1 MVNKVLLIEDDIKI
15 SDLVKDSLL
24 DEGYVVDQAFDGEEG
39 YFKILENQPDL
50 IILDIM
56 IPKMNGFKVCAKV
69 REHGVMSPILML
81 TAKSGEYDVEEG
93 LDTGANDYLKK
104 PFSMIELLARVRKLL
119 KKDIAPTNTLEFQ
132 DLKIDLAARKAT
144 HNKLEIELT
153 RQEFDLLSYLLENSG
168 NVLTKKELLEEIW
181 DILQPTEEDVN
192 KVEVYIGYLRKKLK
206 PFNLDVCINTVRGF
220 GYRWN
225 WLKNIGIRTKIIS
238 ITLLF
243 LGIGLFIA
251 PGVLVDIAELRFK
264 QVIEEGSDKLVEEL
278 KEDYQNLE
286 PLESQRFIPYFV
298 LVYDKQNGKL
308 ISQYSFFPPNLI
320 DDYDPQSNKFSENLT
335 DLNFI
340 KTESNDKKVDIV
352 VGFSESTPSEIINGI
367 ERIFIVIYILASLLV
382 IVGILISIQ
391 IALKPVDKSIKKI
404 EKLDP
409 LNKLEK
415 LDEVASNDEIG
426 NLISTFN
433 SLLEKVNISSI
444 SQKQFISNASHELK
458 TPLTSL
464 KLQIEKLSVLNG
476 VDEEMIK
483 NIQEDINEIQSTL
496 EALLDL
502 ENSGSNTEGSEEVL
516 VNDLIKGVVVGTDVI
531 FQDKKEIKIFSNSNV
546 IKLMLNNLIGNAEN
560 LNQTKL

>member
-1 MVNKVLLIEDDIKI
+1 M
-15 SDLVKDSLL
+15 
-24 DEGYVVDQAFDGEEG
+24 
-39 YFKILENQPDL
+39 
-50 IILDIM
+50 
-56 IPKMNGFKVCAKV
+56 
-69 REHGVMSPILML
+69 
-81 TAKSGEYDVEEG
+81 
-93 LDTGANDYLKK
+93 
-104 PFSMIELLARVRKLL
+104 
-119 KKDIAPTNTLEFQ
+119 
-132 DLKIDLAARKAT
+132 
-144 HNKLEIELT
+144 
-153 RQEFDLLSYLLENSG
+153 
-168 NVLTKKELLEEIW
+168 
-181 DILQPTEEDVN
+181 
-192 KVEVYIGYLRKKLK
+192 
-206 PFNLDVCINTVRGF
+206 
-220 GYRWN
+220 
-225 WLKNIGIRTKIIS
+225 KNIGIRTKIIS

-243 LGIGLFIA
+243 LGVGLFIA

-502 ENSGSNTEGSEEVL
+502 ETSGSNTEGSEEVL

-546 IKLMLNNLIGNAEN
+546 IKLMLNNLIGNAEKFKSN
-560 LNQTKL
+560 KTVISTDFVHGIPSVIVEDDGGGIKPENYDLIFTPFWQEDESRTRNKGGKGIGLSIVKNITLKYGWTISVDKSELGGAKFIISF

>member
-1 MVNKVLLIEDDIKI
+1 M
-15 SDLVKDSLL
+15 
-24 DEGYVVDQAFDGEEG
+24 
-39 YFKILENQPDL
+39 
-50 IILDIM
+50 
-56 IPKMNGFKVCAKV
+56 
-69 REHGVMSPILML
+69 
-81 TAKSGEYDVEEG
+81 
-93 LDTGANDYLKK
+93 
-104 PFSMIELLARVRKLL
+104 
-119 KKDIAPTNTLEFQ
+119 
-132 DLKIDLAARKAT
+132 
-144 HNKLEIELT
+144 
-153 RQEFDLLSYLLENSG
+153 
-168 NVLTKKELLEEIW
+168 
-181 DILQPTEEDVN
+181 
-192 KVEVYIGYLRKKLK
+192 
-206 PFNLDVCINTVRGF
+206 
-220 GYRWN
+220 
-225 WLKNIGIRTKIIS
+225 KNIGIRTKIIS

-243 LGIGLFIA
+243 LGVGLFIA

-286 PLESQRFIPYFV
+286 SLESQRFIPYFV

-308 ISQYSFFPPNLI
+308 ISEYSFFPPNLI

-382 IVGILISIQ
+382 VVGILISIQ

-464 KLQIEKLSVLNG
+464 KLQIEKLSVLNS
-476 VDEEMIK
+476 VNVEMIK
-483 NIQEDINEIQSTL
+483 NIQEDIDEIQSTL

-502 ENSGSNTEGSEEVL
+502 ETSGSNTEGSEEVL
-516 VNDLIKGVVVGTDVI
+516 VNELIKAIVVGTDIV
-531 FQDKKEIKIFSNSNV
+531 FQDKKEIKVFSNSKV
-546 IKLMLNNLIGNAEN
+546 VKLMLNNLIGNAEKFKSKTTVISADLVHGIPSVIVEDDGGGIKPEN
-560 LNQTKL
+560 YDLIFTPFWQEDESRTRNKSGKGIGLSIVKNIALKYGWTISVDKSELGGAKFIISF

>member
-1 MVNKVLLIEDDIKI
+1 MK
-15 SDLVKDSLL
+15 
-24 DEGYVVDQAFDGEEG
+24 
-39 YFKILENQPDL
+39 
-50 IILDIM
+50 
-56 IPKMNGFKVCAKV
+56 
-69 REHGVMSPILML
+69 
-81 TAKSGEYDVEEG
+81 
-93 LDTGANDYLKK
+93 
-104 PFSMIELLARVRKLL
+104 
-119 KKDIAPTNTLEFQ
+119 
-132 DLKIDLAARKAT
+132 
-144 HNKLEIELT
+144 
-153 RQEFDLLSYLLENSG
+153 
-168 NVLTKKELLEEIW
+168 NV
-181 DILQPTEEDVN
+181 
-192 KVEVYIGYLRKKLK
+192 
-206 PFNLDVCINTVRGF
+206 
-220 GYRWN
+220 
-225 WLKNIGIRTKIIS
+225 GIRTKIIL

-243 LGIGLFIA
+243 LGVGLFFA
-251 PGVLVDIAELRFK
+251 PEILVDIAELRFK
-264 QVIEEGSDKLVEEL
+264 EILEEGSDKLVEEL

-286 PLESQRFIPYFV
+286 PLDGQRFIPYFV
-298 LVYDKQNGKL
+298 LVYDKRNGEL
-308 ISQYSFFPPNLI
+308 ISEYSFFPPNLI
-320 DDYDPQSNKFSENLT
+320 DNYDPKSNKFSENLT

-367 ERIFIVIYILASLLV
+367 ERIFIAIYILASLLV

-391 IALKPVDKSIKKI
+391 IALKPIDKSIKKI
-404 EKLDP
+404 EELDP

-502 ENSGSNTEGSEEVL
+502 ETSGSNTEGSKEVL
-516 VNDLIKGVVVGTDVI
+516 VNELIKTLVIGTDIV
-531 FQDKKEIKIFSNSNV
+531 FKDKKEIKVFSNSKV
-546 IKLMLNNLIGNAEN
+546 VKLMLNNLIGNAEKFKSN
-560 LNQTKL
+560 TTVISTDMVHGIPSVIVEDDGSGIKPENYDLIFTPFWQEDESRTRNKSGKGIGLSIVKNIALKYGWTISVNKSELGGAKFIISF

>member
-1 MVNKVLLIEDDIKI
+1 MK
-15 SDLVKDSLL
+15 
-24 DEGYVVDQAFDGEEG
+24 
-39 YFKILENQPDL
+39 
-50 IILDIM
+50 
-56 IPKMNGFKVCAKV
+56 
-69 REHGVMSPILML
+69 
-81 TAKSGEYDVEEG
+81 
-93 LDTGANDYLKK
+93 
-104 PFSMIELLARVRKLL
+104 
-119 KKDIAPTNTLEFQ
+119 
-132 DLKIDLAARKAT
+132 
-144 HNKLEIELT
+144 
-153 RQEFDLLSYLLENSG
+153 
-168 NVLTKKELLEEIW
+168 NV
-181 DILQPTEEDVN
+181 
-192 KVEVYIGYLRKKLK
+192 
-206 PFNLDVCINTVRGF
+206 
-220 GYRWN
+220 
-225 WLKNIGIRTKIIS
+225 GIRTKIIL

-243 LGIGLFIA
+243 LGVGLFFA
-251 PGVLVDIAELRFK
+251 PEILVDIAELRFK
-264 QVIEEGSDKLVEEL
+264 EILEEGSDKLVEEL

-286 PLESQRFIPYFV
+286 PLDGQRFIPYFV
-298 LVYDKQNGKL
+298 LVYDKRNGEL
-308 ISQYSFFPPNLI
+308 ISEYSFFPPNLI
-320 DDYDPQSNKFSENLT
+320 DNYDPKSNKFSENLT
-335 DLNFI
+335 DINFI

-404 EKLDP
+404 KKLDP

-483 NIQEDINEIQSTL
+483 NIQEDINEVQSTL

-502 ENSGSNTEGSEEVL
+502 ETSGSNTEGSEEVL
-516 VNDLIKGVVVGTDVI
+516 VNELIKTVVVGTDIV
-531 FQDKKEIKIFSNSNV
+531 FQDKKEIKVFSNSKV
-546 IKLMLNNLIGNAEN
+546 VKLMLNNLIGNAEKFKSKTTVISTDLVHGVPSVIVEDDGGGIKPEN
-560 LNQTKL
+560 YDLIFTPFWQEDESRTRNKSGKGIGLSIVKNIALKYGWTISVDKSELGGAKFIISF

>member
-1 MVNKVLLIEDDIKI
+1 MK
-15 SDLVKDSLL
+15 
-24 DEGYVVDQAFDGEEG
+24 
-39 YFKILENQPDL
+39 
-50 IILDIM
+50 
-56 IPKMNGFKVCAKV
+56 
-69 REHGVMSPILML
+69 
-81 TAKSGEYDVEEG
+81 
-93 LDTGANDYLKK
+93 
-104 PFSMIELLARVRKLL
+104 
-119 KKDIAPTNTLEFQ
+119 
-132 DLKIDLAARKAT
+132 
-144 HNKLEIELT
+144 
-153 RQEFDLLSYLLENSG
+153 
-168 NVLTKKELLEEIW
+168 NV
-181 DILQPTEEDVN
+181 
-192 KVEVYIGYLRKKLK
+192 
-206 PFNLDVCINTVRGF
+206 
-220 GYRWN
+220 
-225 WLKNIGIRTKIIS
+225 GIRTKIIS

-243 LGIGLFIA
+243 LGVGLFIA

-502 ENSGSNTEGSEEVL
+502 ETLGSNTESSEEVL

-546 IKLMLNNLIGNAEN
+546 IKLMLNNLIGNAEKFKSN
-560 LNQTKL
+560 KTVISTDFVHGIPSVIVEDDGGGIKPENYDLIFTPFWQEDESRTRNKGGKGIGLSIVKNITLKYGWTISVDKSELGGAKFIISF

>member
-1 MVNKVLLIEDDIKI
+1 M
-15 SDLVKDSLL
+15 
-24 DEGYVVDQAFDGEEG
+24 
-39 YFKILENQPDL
+39 
-50 IILDIM
+50 
-56 IPKMNGFKVCAKV
+56 
-69 REHGVMSPILML
+69 
-81 TAKSGEYDVEEG
+81 
-93 LDTGANDYLKK
+93 
-104 PFSMIELLARVRKLL
+104 
-119 KKDIAPTNTLEFQ
+119 
-132 DLKIDLAARKAT
+132 
-144 HNKLEIELT
+144 
-153 RQEFDLLSYLLENSG
+153 
-168 NVLTKKELLEEIW
+168 
-181 DILQPTEEDVN
+181 
-192 KVEVYIGYLRKKLK
+192 
-206 PFNLDVCINTVRGF
+206 
-220 GYRWN
+220 
-225 WLKNIGIRTKIIS
+225 KNIGIRTKIIS

-243 LGIGLFIA
+243 LGVGLFIA
-251 PGVLVDIAELRFK
+251 PEVLVNIAELRFK
-264 QVIEEGSDKLVEEL
+264 EILEEGSEKLVEEL

-308 ISQYSFFPPNLI
+308 ISKYSYFPPSLI
-320 DDYDPQSNKFSENLT
+320 DDYDPQSNKFGENLT

-409 LNKLEK
+409 LNKFEK
-415 LDEVASNDEIG
+415 LDAVASNDEIG

-502 ENSGSNTEGSEEVL
+502 ETSDSNTEGSEEVL
-516 VNDLIKGVVVGTDVI
+516 VNELIKTVVVGTDIV
-531 FQDKKEIKIFSNSNV
+531 FQDKKEIKVFSNSKV
-546 IKLMLNNLIGNAEN
+546 VKLMLNNLIGNAEKFKSN
-560 LNQTKL
+560 KTVISTDLVHGIPSVIVEDDGGGIKPENYDLIFTPFWQEDESRTRNKSGRGIGLSIVKNIALKYGWTISVDKSELGGAKFIISF

>member
-1 MVNKVLLIEDDIKI
+1 MK
-15 SDLVKDSLL
+15 
-24 DEGYVVDQAFDGEEG
+24 
-39 YFKILENQPDL
+39 
-50 IILDIM
+50 
-56 IPKMNGFKVCAKV
+56 
-69 REHGVMSPILML
+69 
-81 TAKSGEYDVEEG
+81 
-93 LDTGANDYLKK
+93 
-104 PFSMIELLARVRKLL
+104 
-119 KKDIAPTNTLEFQ
+119 
-132 DLKIDLAARKAT
+132 
-144 HNKLEIELT
+144 
-153 RQEFDLLSYLLENSG
+153 
-168 NVLTKKELLEEIW
+168 NV
-181 DILQPTEEDVN
+181 
-192 KVEVYIGYLRKKLK
+192 
-206 PFNLDVCINTVRGF
+206 
-220 GYRWN
+220 
-225 WLKNIGIRTKIIS
+225 GIRTKIIS

-243 LGIGLFIA
+243 LGVGLFIA

-308 ISQYSFFPPNLI
+308 ISEYSFFPPNLI

-502 ENSGSNTEGSEEVL
+502 ETSGSNTEGSEEVL
-516 VNDLIKGVVVGTDVI
+516 VNELIKTVVVGTDIV
-531 FQDKKEIKIFSNSNV
+531 FQDKKEIKVFSNSKV
-546 IKLMLNNLIGNAEN
+546 VKLMLNNLIGNAEKFKSN
-560 LNQTKL
+560 TTVISTDFVHGIPSVIVEDDGGGIKPENYDLIFTPFWQEDESRTRNKGGKGIGLSIVKNIALKYGWTISVDKSELGGAKFIISF

>member
-1 MVNKVLLIEDDIKI
+1 M
-15 SDLVKDSLL
+15 
-24 DEGYVVDQAFDGEEG
+24 
-39 YFKILENQPDL
+39 
-50 IILDIM
+50 
-56 IPKMNGFKVCAKV
+56 
-69 REHGVMSPILML
+69 
-81 TAKSGEYDVEEG
+81 
-93 LDTGANDYLKK
+93 
-104 PFSMIELLARVRKLL
+104 
-119 KKDIAPTNTLEFQ
+119 
-132 DLKIDLAARKAT
+132 
-144 HNKLEIELT
+144 
-153 RQEFDLLSYLLENSG
+153 
-168 NVLTKKELLEEIW
+168 
-181 DILQPTEEDVN
+181 
-192 KVEVYIGYLRKKLK
+192 
-206 PFNLDVCINTVRGF
+206 
-220 GYRWN
+220 
-225 WLKNIGIRTKIIS
+225 KNIGIRTKIIS

-243 LGIGLFIA
+243 LGVGLFIA

-308 ISQYSFFPPNLI
+308 ISEYSFFPPNLI

-546 IKLMLNNLIGNAEN
+546 IKLMLNNLIGNAEKFKSN
-560 LNQTKL
+560 KTVISTDFVHGIPSVIVEDDGGGIKPENYDLIFTPFWQEDESRTRNKGGKGIGLSIVKNIALKYGWTISVDKSELGGAKFIISF

>member
-1 MVNKVLLIEDDIKI
+1 M
-15 SDLVKDSLL
+15 
-24 DEGYVVDQAFDGEEG
+24 
-39 YFKILENQPDL
+39 
-50 IILDIM
+50 
-56 IPKMNGFKVCAKV
+56 
-69 REHGVMSPILML
+69 
-81 TAKSGEYDVEEG
+81 
-93 LDTGANDYLKK
+93 
-104 PFSMIELLARVRKLL
+104 
-119 KKDIAPTNTLEFQ
+119 
-132 DLKIDLAARKAT
+132 
-144 HNKLEIELT
+144 
-153 RQEFDLLSYLLENSG
+153 
-168 NVLTKKELLEEIW
+168 
-181 DILQPTEEDVN
+181 
-192 KVEVYIGYLRKKLK
+192 
-206 PFNLDVCINTVRGF
+206 
-220 GYRWN
+220 
-225 WLKNIGIRTKIIS
+225 KNIGIRTKIIS

-243 LGIGLFIA
+243 LGVGLFIA

-308 ISQYSFFPPNLI
+308 ISEYSFFPPNLI
-320 DDYDPQSNKFSENLT
+320 DDYDPQSNQFSENLT

-546 IKLMLNNLIGNAEN
+546 IKLMLNNLIGNAEKFKSN
-560 LNQTKL
+560 KTVISTDFVHGIPSVIVEDDGGGIKPENYDLIFTPFWQEDESRTRNKGGKGIGLSIVKNITLKYGWTISVDKSELGGAKFIISF

>member
-1 MVNKVLLIEDDIKI
+1 
-15 SDLVKDSLL
+15 
-24 DEGYVVDQAFDGEEG
+24 
-39 YFKILENQPDL
+39 
-50 IILDIM
+50 
-56 IPKMNGFKVCAKV
+56 
-69 REHGVMSPILML
+69 
-81 TAKSGEYDVEEG
+81 
-93 LDTGANDYLKK
+93 
-104 PFSMIELLARVRKLL
+104 
-119 KKDIAPTNTLEFQ
+119 
-132 DLKIDLAARKAT
+132 
-144 HNKLEIELT
+144 
-153 RQEFDLLSYLLENSG
+153 
-168 NVLTKKELLEEIW
+168 
-181 DILQPTEEDVN
+181 
-192 KVEVYIGYLRKKLK
+192 
-206 PFNLDVCINTVRGF
+206 
-220 GYRWN
+220 
-225 WLKNIGIRTKIIS
+225 LKNIGIRTKIIS

-243 LGIGLFIA
+243 LGVGLFIA

-546 IKLMLNNLIGNAEN
+546 IKLMLNNLIGNAEKFKSN
-560 LNQTKL
+560 KTVISTDFVHGIPSVIVEDDGGGIKPENYDLIFTPFWQEDESRTRNKGGKGIGLSIVKNITLKYGWTISVDKSELGGAKFIISF

>member
-1 MVNKVLLIEDDIKI
+1 
-15 SDLVKDSLL
+15 
-24 DEGYVVDQAFDGEEG
+24 
-39 YFKILENQPDL
+39 
-50 IILDIM
+50 
-56 IPKMNGFKVCAKV
+56 
-69 REHGVMSPILML
+69 
-81 TAKSGEYDVEEG
+81 
-93 LDTGANDYLKK
+93 
-104 PFSMIELLARVRKLL
+104 
-119 KKDIAPTNTLEFQ
+119 
-132 DLKIDLAARKAT
+132 
-144 HNKLEIELT
+144 
-153 RQEFDLLSYLLENSG
+153 
-168 NVLTKKELLEEIW
+168 
-181 DILQPTEEDVN
+181 
-192 KVEVYIGYLRKKLK
+192 
-206 PFNLDVCINTVRGF
+206 
-220 GYRWN
+220 
-225 WLKNIGIRTKIIS
+225 LKNVGIRTKIIS

-243 LGIGLFIA
+243 LGVGLFIA

-546 IKLMLNNLIGNAEN
+546 IKLMLNNLIGNAEKFKSN
-560 LNQTKL
+560 KTVISTDFVHGIPSVIVEDDGGGIKPENYDLIFTPFWQEDESRTRNKGGKGIGLSIVKNIALKYGWTISVDKSELGGAKFIISF

>member
-1 MVNKVLLIEDDIKI
+1 M
-15 SDLVKDSLL
+15 
-24 DEGYVVDQAFDGEEG
+24 
-39 YFKILENQPDL
+39 
-50 IILDIM
+50 
-56 IPKMNGFKVCAKV
+56 
-69 REHGVMSPILML
+69 
-81 TAKSGEYDVEEG
+81 
-93 LDTGANDYLKK
+93 
-104 PFSMIELLARVRKLL
+104 
-119 KKDIAPTNTLEFQ
+119 
-132 DLKIDLAARKAT
+132 
-144 HNKLEIELT
+144 
-153 RQEFDLLSYLLENSG
+153 
-168 NVLTKKELLEEIW
+168 
-181 DILQPTEEDVN
+181 
-192 KVEVYIGYLRKKLK
+192 
-206 PFNLDVCINTVRGF
+206 
-220 GYRWN
+220 
-225 WLKNIGIRTKIIS
+225 GIRTKIIS

-243 LGIGLFIA
+243 LGVGLFIA
-251 PGVLVDIAELRFK
+251 PGVLVDIAELRVK
-264 QVIEEGSDKLVEEL
+264 VVLEEGSDELVKEL

-286 PLESQRFIPYFV
+286 PLGSQRFIPYFV
-298 LVYDKQNGKL
+298 LIYDKQNGKL
-308 ISQYSFFPPNLI
+308 ISEYSFFPPNLI

-502 ENSGSNTEGSEEVL
+502 ETSGSNTEGSEEVL
-516 VNDLIKGVVVGTDVI
+516 VNELIKTVVVGTDIV
-531 FQDKKEIKIFSNSNV
+531 FQDKKEIKVFSNSKV
-546 IKLMLNNLIGNAEN
+546 VKLMLNNLIGNAEKFKSKTTVISADLVHGIPSVIVEDDGGGIKPEN
-560 LNQTKL
+560 YDLIFTPFWQEDESRTRNKSGKGIGLSIVKNIALKYGWTISVDKSELGGAKFIISF